1 MKNSLLG
8 ISVIC
13 ALLLSA
19 SGLRAQS
26 PTTASAFTI
35 KNPAGETVT
44 LRIPAGGV
52 TPYSLIY
59 PAAQPTVGSLMTF
72 ITGGSSSQMAWLS
85 PGTNLQV
92 LQMVGSSPAWQTINV
107 LPGGTTLNATL
118 VWNGTSWVENTNVTM
133 NPTTG
138 DVNIALGDVN
148 INGGDLTVTTG
159 DVIFPNGVI
168 NNNELQNSSVTI
180 NTGTGLSGG
189 GNVPLGG
196 TLNLV
201 NTGVTSAI
209 GSAGI
214 GVSSATGDVTFTNL
228 GLLAATAG
236 TGIGVSTTA
245 GNVTITNTGVTQA
258 IGTTNQVNVSPGTGV
273 GNVTFSLPQDIHL
286 GATPT
291 FAGATLTA
299 LTANNAATEVVVST
313 GGVLQ
318 TRSISTIGAGTGEPF
333 LTFAPDGGSLTNNR
347 VATAGSGISFTNSGA
362 DNGTLTIENTGLLTA
377 TAGTGIGVSITA
389 GNATITNTGVTAV
402 NAGPGISLSG
412 GPTGSVTVNNAG
424 VLSVTGTANQVTATP
439 TSGAVVLTLPQDID
453 MNASPTFDAVTLDN
467 LTANITSNDI
477 LVRGTGG
484 LVQTRSFNLL
494 PTGTVTNS
502 TLVWNGTSWVEN
514 TLVTMNPSSGDVTI
528 GGNGDLIVNT
538 GGDVTF
544 PNGVI
549 NNNELQNS
557 SVTINTGTGLSG
569 GGVVALGGT
578 LNLANTGVT
587 SIAAGPGI
595 SVSGGTGAVTVNNT
609 GVTQAI
615 GTANQVNVSPVGG
628 TGNVTFSLPQD
639 IHTNAS
645 PTFDGLTLDALT
657 TNNAATD
664 VIVSTGGVLQTR
676 SISTIGAG
684 TGEPFLT
691 FAADGGSLT
700 NNRVLTAGTGVT
712 ITSGGVDNAPT
723 TVAIGQDVATTA
735 SPTFTNVTLNGMP
748 SGSTSTDIVVSNGGV
763 LETRSLTSVLP
774 TSGRVSTA
782 SATNGGSS
790 WSMVIG
796 NAAVTGTN
804 TIILTYEDPSGG
816 TNKTVHIAGRTVG
829 ADFTVQFS
837 GKPAPGSFVNYS
849 ILP

>member
-19 SGLRAQS
+19 SGLQAQS

-44 LRIPAGGV
+44 LRIPASGV

-92 LQMVGSSPAWQTINV
+92 LQMVGSSPTWQTINV

-133 NPTTG
+133 NPTSG

-159 DVIFPNGVI
+159 DVTFPNGVI

-299 LTANNAATEVVVST
+299 LTANNAATDVVVST

-347 VATAGSGISFTNSGA
+347 VAAAGTGISFVNSGA
-362 DNGTLTIENTGLLTA
+362 DNGTLTINNDGLLTA

-389 GNATITNTGVTAV
+389 GNATITNTGVTAI
-402 NAGPGISLSG
+402 NAGPGISLAG

-557 SVTINTGTGLSG
+557 SVTVNAGTGLSG
-569 GGVVALGGT
+569 GGTVALGGSIT
-578 LNLANTGVT
+578 LDNTGVT
-587 SIAAGPGI
+587 NITAGPGI
-595 SVSGGTGAVTVNNT
+595 SVSGTGNVTVNNT
-609 GVTQAI
+609 GVLSVT
-615 GTANQVNVSPVGG
+615 GTANQVTATPTSGAVVL
-628 TGNVTFSLPQD
+628 TLPQD
-639 IHTNAS
+639 IHTGAT
-645 PTFDGLTLDALT
+645 PTFAGATLTALA

-664 VIVSTGGVLQTR
+664 VVVSTGGVLQTR
-676 SISTIGAG
+676 SISTIGISG
-684 TGEPFLT
+684 GEPFITFGAGSAGLT
-691 FAADGGSLT
+691 D
-700 NNRVLTAGTGVT
+700 NRVLTAGTGVS
-712 ITSGGVDNAPT
+712 ITNAGVDNGSM

-748 SGSTSTDIVVSNGGV
+748 SGSTSTDIVVSNAGV
-763 LETRSLTSVLP
+763 LETRSLSSVLP

-782 SATNGGSS
+782 SAVNGGSS

-816 TNKTVHIAGRTVG
+816 TNKTVHIAGRTAG